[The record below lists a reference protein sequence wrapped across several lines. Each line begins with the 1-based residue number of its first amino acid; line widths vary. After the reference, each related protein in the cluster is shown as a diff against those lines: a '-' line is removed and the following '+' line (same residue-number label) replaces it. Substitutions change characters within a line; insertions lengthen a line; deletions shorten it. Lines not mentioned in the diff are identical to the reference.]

1 MHYKEN
7 NVVSTGVVLSLA
19 CLLFYYFPFFEI
31 SLLSSFLFFHF
42 NSNIELK
49 QNFFTHF
56 LDVYSPSLFCI
67 IFTFIFRKTN
77 LSYPLIRTRTC
88 GYQGVRNVRFWEN
101 LARFLFLK
109 QPFWDSPFCLII
121 DVFVLIILQCL
132 IFCKICK
139 NLSCIDLRKIFLV
152 NLFCEFYDDNSTSSF
167 SGLSYNLQGWSSS
180 CYIVTR

>member
-1 MHYKEN
+1 MVPNCAKHHILLFFLSIFCFFRFCQFLFFLVKLSWQFPWCITEEN

-88 GYQGVRNVRFWEN
+88 GIWRAFFSGNSRFEI
-101 LARFLFLK
+101 R
-109 QPFWDSPFCLII
+109 PFASLPTYLS
-121 DVFVLIILQCL
+121 L
-132 IFCKICK
+132 
-139 NLSCIDLRKIFLV
+139 LSCDV
-152 NLFCEFYDDNSTSSF
+152 LFFAKFVRICLALTYEKYF
-167 SGLSYNLQGWSSS
+167 
-180 CYIVTR
+180 

>member
-1 MHYKEN
+1 MRYKEN

-56 LDVYSPSLFCI
+56 LGVYSPSLSCI

-88 GYQGVRNVRFWEN
+88 GIWRAFFSGNSRFEIRSFAS
-101 LARFLFLK
+101 LPTYLSL
-109 QPFWDSPFCLII
+109 
-121 DVFVLIILQCL
+121 
-132 IFCKICK
+132 
-139 NLSCIDLRKIFLV
+139 LSCDV
-152 NLFCEFYDDNSTSSF
+152 LFFAKFVRICLALTYEKYF
-167 SGLSYNLQGWSSS
+167 
-180 CYIVTR
+180 